1 MHIYIYIC
9 VHVYICT
16 SENSISARCARTV
29 CSWLLACMFWCVC
42 VMHIRRNMFIYTCIH
57 VYVYIR
63 ALMRATICIYTR
75 THDSVTVHICTYA
88 HTRTHTHTH
97 IYIHPNII
105 TYIYIPDERCGRRME
120 PFHHILW
127 RACGVQAIRY
137 FFCSPPSTSSSK
149 CVYTY

>member
-1 MHIYIYIC
+1 
-9 VHVYICT
+9 
-16 SENSISARCARTV
+16 
-29 CSWLLACMFWCVC
+29 MF
-42 VMHIRRNMFIYTCIH
+42 TCIYMYLGKFDFCSLCTH
-57 VYVYIR
+57 RLLLIACVYVLVRVRNAYKQKYVYIHMYTR
-63 ALMRATICIYTR
+63 VCIYTR
-75 THDSVTVHICTYA
+75 THDSVTVHICIYV
-88 HTRTHTHTH
+88 HTHTHTH

-137 FFCSPPSTSSSK
+137 FFCSPPSTSSSE